1 MAVSNVVCSVSGIV
15 TYSNGKV
22 GTFEA
27 SHDGKA
33 AFTGSKTHA
42 GGTQQNHALEVLVG
56 EKSPLAINS
65 SEFILQDNVTSLANK
80 TPVLSGDEYI
90 KLTTITTS
98 NDPAIGT
105 VTDYVLHFRGIVSY
119 DDGTKGAFGYVF
131 AYDGGVSDTAGGAI
145 SVTGSGTQIVNLI
158 GGTAAYLTRVNAVL
172 DNVAGQSSKVSIA
185 TA

>member
-1 MAVSNVVCSVSGIV
+1 MAVSNVVCRISGIV

-33 AFTGSKTHA
+33 AFTGSTTHA

-56 EKSPLAINS
+56 EKSPLAIDS
-65 SEFILQDNVTSLANK
+65 SEFILQDTSTSLANK
-80 TPVLSGDEYI
+80 TAVATGDEYI
-90 KLTTITTS
+90 KLTSLTTS
-98 NDPAIGT
+98 DDPAIGT
-105 VTDYVLHFRGIVSY
+105 VTDYVLTFSGIVSY
-119 DDGTKGAFGYVF
+119 DDDSHGSFSYVF

-172 DNVAGQSSKVSIA
+172 DNVAGQTSKISIA
-185 TA
+185 TN